1 MRCGNLVH
9 VSDAKKAILIAL
21 VLLSWPADT
30 PVAAGTP
37 PAQEITIRLAN
48 GEWAP
53 YTGARLPQQG
63 CDSQVVT
70 EAFALEGIK
79 VVYEFLP
86 WARGYLLS
94 QNGVLEGAIDWADT
108 TEHRTT
114 HYVSR
119 DYISRQLWVFF
130 HRKDRSFSWES
141 LNDLTGKTIGLTLGY
156 AYSDVFKELKTAK
169 PAMFPEATSD
179 SLNLK
184 KLLSGRIDLFPVE
197 RSVGLYLIK
206 TELPAEEQAQLT
218 DHPKPVADLYTH
230 LLLSRVNPGN
240 EQRMLLFDR
249 GLQQLKASGRYGQI
263 MQPCTA
269 PALP

>member
-1 MRCGNLVH
+1 MRRGNLV
-9 VSDAKKAILIAL
+9 VASNARGIFLLAL
-21 VLLSWPADT
+21 LLACWCHLASAQAAAPSPE
-30 PVAAGTP
+30 PVV
-37 PAQEITIRLAN
+37 RLAN

-53 YTGARLPQQG
+53 YTGAKLPQQG
-63 CDSQVVT
+63 CDSQVVI

-94 QNGVLEGAIDWADT
+94 QNGVLDGAIDWADT
-108 TEHRTT
+108 AEHRAS

-141 LNDLTGKTIGLTLGY
+141 LDDLNGKTIGLTLGY
-156 AYSDVFKELKTAK
+156 AYSDIFKELKAAN
-169 PAMFPEATSD
+169 PAMFPEAASD

-197 RSVGLYLIK
+197 HAVGLYLVK
-206 TELPAEEQAQLT
+206 TELPAEEQVQLT
-218 DHPKPVADLYTH
+218 GHSKPVADLYTH
-230 LLLSRVNPGN
+230 LLLSRAKPGN
-240 EQRMLLFDR
+240 EQRMLQFDR

-263 MQPCTA
+263 MQPCTGTA
-269 PALP
+269 SP